1 MASSWKDRLAAF
13 RRTIA
18 GEPKSNGSLD
28 RAIVKPPNEA
38 LAVHFGIDFGTRFT
52 KVSAHLP
59 HLDRRVTLA
68 LGSAGQRLLPS
79 RIAIADGC
87 AYPPDLLAP
96 GDAAWV
102 DYLKM
107 RLASDGAI
115 PFGAGAPR
123 QPDQIKALAALYLA
137 GVLRLGERACREANL
152 LDGRGLRSFA
162 QVGVPVQAYDSP
174 DLAVFEEVC
183 AVAWKWKHEEPTP
196 RQLGEIV
203 DDYRKVEPTRLA
215 RSESP
220 ISVVPELVAAIA
232 HIASRRDAPEGL
244 YAFLDIGGGT
254 LDGTVF
260 RLARTPIP
268 QVTIYSAEVAQLGT
282 VAVAQFLAGS
292 GGVEAAEQRLISGH
306 LTPADERILAGVELE
321 VRRVLHKVVARA
333 AAKTSVLDFVA
344 LGGSD
349 LDRQMRKGAYATI
362 PVMLA
367 GGGSASSW
375 YANTFKRLD
384 MRQRL
389 IEDFRMRVVPRPP
402 DSKEDE
408 YPRFVV
414 AHGLSSR
421 DLELRHRY
429 VLPSDVPSRDLL
441 PNRSQIVDSAA
452 SKDAV

>member
-1 MASSWKDRLAAF
+1 MASSWKDRLAAL
-13 RRTIA
+13 RRTIT
-18 GEPKSNGSLD
+18 GDPKPTGSLD
-28 RAIVKPPNEA
+28 RAVGSPSEA
-38 LAVHFGIDFGTRFT
+38 IPVHFGIDFGTRFT

-68 LGSAGQRLLPS
+68 LGSPGQRLLPS
-79 RIAIADGC
+79 RIAIADGR
-87 AYPPDLLAP
+87 AYPPDLQPP
-96 GDAAWV
+96 GDAVWV

-107 RLASDGAI
+107 RLASGGAI
-115 PFGAGAPR
+115 AFGASAPR
-123 QPDQIKALAALYLA
+123 QPDQTKALAALYLA

-152 LDGRGLRSFA
+152 LHGGGLRSFA

-196 RQLGEIV
+196 RHLGELV
-203 DDYRKVEPTRLA
+203 DDYCKVVPTRLA

-282 VAVAQFLAGS
+282 VAVAQLLAGD
-292 GGVEAAEQRLISGH
+292 GGVEAAEQRLISGR
-306 LTPADERILAGVELE
+306 LTPADERILGGVELE

-349 LDRQMRKGAYATI
+349 LDRKMRKGAYATI

-375 YANTFKRLD
+375 YANAFKRLD

-429 VLPSDVPSRDLL
+429 VLPSDVPNADPL
-441 PNRSQIVDSAA
+441 PERQQVFDSAA

>member
-1 MASSWKDRLAAF
+1 MASSWKDRLAAL
-13 RRTIA
+13 RRTIT
-18 GEPKSNGSLD
+18 GGPKPTGSLD
-28 RAIVKPPNEA
+28 RAIVGSPSEA
-38 LAVHFGIDFGTRFT
+38 IAVHFGIDFGTRFT

-68 LGSAGQRLLPS
+68 LGSPGQRLLPS
-79 RIAIADGC
+79 RIAIAGGC

-96 GDAAWV
+96 GDATWV

-115 PFGAGAPR
+115 AFGAGPPR

-152 LDGRGLRSFA
+152 LRGGAPRLFA

-174 DLAVFEEVC
+174 DLAVFDEVC
-183 AVAWKWKHEEPTP
+183 AVAWKWKGEEPTSRP
-196 RQLGEIV
+196 LGELIE
-203 DDYRKVEPTRLA
+203 DYRNVVPTRIE

-260 RLARTPIP
+260 RLARTPMP

-282 VAVAQFLAGS
+282 VAVAQLLAGL
-292 GGVEAAEQRLISGH
+292 GVEAAEQRLISGH
-306 LTPADERILAGVELE
+306 LTPADERILAGVEVE

-349 LDRQMRKGAYATI
+349 LDRQIRKGAYATI

-367 GGGSASSW
+367 GGGAASSW
-375 YANTFKRLD
+375 YANALKRLD

-389 IEDFRMRVVPRPP
+389 IEEFRMRVVPRPP
-402 DSKEDE
+402 DSREDE

-429 VLPSDVPSRDLL
+429 VLPSDVPRSDPL
-441 PNRSQIVDSAA
+441 PDRPQIVDSAA